1 MARCSLRA
9 VLSATQNEGMYHV
22 LTRCHCLQ
30 VPTTLMA
37 AIDASVGIKTAVN
50 FQDKKNKLGT
60 YCPPLAVFLDRY
72 AGNRLHCSL
81 DNSLT
86 AMCEHSQ
93 LACVLFSA
101 SKALTGSGHCL
112 TCLSLI

>member
-1 MARCSLRA
+1 MSVCGMSPH
-9 VLSATQNEGMYHV
+9 VATD
-22 LTRCHCLQ
+22 CLQ

-72 AGNRLHCSL
+72 ALHC
-81 DNSLT
+81 
-86 AMCEHSQ
+86 
-93 LACVLFSA
+93 
-101 SKALTGSGHCL
+101 
-112 TCLSLI
+112 